1 MVLDVVGF
9 RRSLICRGIES
20 ELATLVCR
28 FYTPLVLDNGGFRH
42 SLIGRDGARRSGS
55 RVPTL
60 AIHSRRRCVASSLS
74 STLSPMAAQPRFPRM
89 IILANTEKEA
99 VRSALE
105 QLRPWLAERATI
117 LAEPQIMNLSRRSVS
132 ELPDAD
138 LGLVLGGDGT
148 MLAQA
153 RLLTDLQL
161 PLLGVNFGKLGFL
174 AEFSIDDLKR
184 HWSSVADGTC
194 RTTRRLLIEV
204 LVFDTEAADCR
215 VDRLDMDHCKLRSLA
230 LNDAVITAGEPFRML
245 EIQLAIEPGSTATD
259 RGATLMVGDGMIICT
274 PTGSTAYNI
283 AAGGPIVSPGVDAL
297 CVTPICAHSLSFRPL
312 VVRPDAGI
320 GIRLMSANAGTTLV
334 IDGQET
340 VKLSAHEQVYV
351 KKYPQPLL
359 LVRNPQISYW
369 TMLNQKMQWA
379 ARPRKV

>member
-1 MVLDVVGF
+1 MP
-9 RRSLICRGIES
+9 
-20 ELATLVCR
+20 
-28 FYTPLVLDNGGFRH
+28 TPSQR
-42 SLIGRDGARRSGS
+42 
-55 RVPTL
+55 
-60 AIHSRRRCVASSLS
+60 
-74 STLSPMAAQPRFPRM
+74 PRL
-89 IILANTEKEA
+89 IILANTEKPP

-105 QLRPWLAERATI
+105 HLRPWLAQRATI
-117 LAEPQIMNLSRRSVS
+117 LAEPQIMHLSRRIAC
-132 ELPDAD
+132 ELPEAD

-153 RLLTDLQL
+153 RILTDMQL

-184 HWSSVADGTC
+184 HWPSIADGTC
-194 RTTRRLLIEV
+194 RTTRRLLIDV
-204 LVFDTEAADCR
+204 FVFDPDAADCH
-215 VDRLDMDHCKLRSLA
+215 VDRLDMEHCKLQSLA

-245 EIQLAIEPGSTATD
+245 EMQLTIEPGSTESD
-259 RGATLMVGDGMIICT
+259 RGATLMAGDGMIVCT

-283 AAGGPIVSPGVDAL
+283 AAGGPIVSPGVGAL

-320 GIRLMSANAGTTLV
+320 CIRLMSANAGTTLV

-340 VKLSAHEQVYV
+340 VKLSMHDQVYV
-351 KKYPQPLL
+351 QKHPQPLL
-359 LVRNPQISYW
+359 LIRNPQISYW

-379 ARPRKV
+379 ARPRKT